1 MIVVVVV
8 PDFDCLASL
17 LLGCVGAGVEAFI
30 GQEPVVALNLAVVS
44 GRVGA
49 DALVTTDER
58 LDRALECCGGV
69 VAAVVGDQ
77 PGDAGD
83 AVSGEV
89 CSGSVEEPDRGCGG
103 FVF

>member
-1 MIVVVVV
+1 M
-8 PDFDCLASL
+8 
-17 LLGCVGAGVEAFI
+17 EAFI
-30 GQEPVVALNLAVVS
+30 GQEPVVAFDLAVVS
-44 GRVGA
+44 GCVGA
-49 DALVTTDER
+49 DALVATDER